1 MRIEWETETETD
13 TEREEERG
21 LVWDEIWR
29 ERETLKRDILG
40 LKYIRNFRS
49 LALLAKVFTSLHC
62 LAFKINIILFM
73 VYLEGGL
80 SFKIIYG
87 LKYLKSIL
95 FILLFLEE
103 IVFILFSI
111 REFQSYLYLT

>member
-1 MRIEWETETETD
+1 MRY
-13 TEREEERG
+13 G
-21 LVWDEIWR
+21 

-95 FILLFLEE
+95 FILLFL
-103 IVFILFSI
+103 
-111 REFQSYLYLT
+111 

>member
-1 MRIEWETETETD
+1 MNERQRQTQRERKREAWSEMRY
-13 TEREEERG
+13 G
-21 LVWDEIWR
+21 

-62 LAFKINIILFM
+62 LAFKRNIILFM

-111 REFQSYLYLT
+111 RDFQSYLYLT